1 MFDRL
6 FRRKN
11 RSSIDSTKGNGGRS
25 SLADLTKSVEVLDK
39 RAMNKVEG
47 GYSANRTFQD
57 LYDWTSTPGGNV
69 PS

>member
-6 FRRKN
+6 FKRKN

-57 LYDWTSTPGGNV
+57 L
-69 PS
+69 